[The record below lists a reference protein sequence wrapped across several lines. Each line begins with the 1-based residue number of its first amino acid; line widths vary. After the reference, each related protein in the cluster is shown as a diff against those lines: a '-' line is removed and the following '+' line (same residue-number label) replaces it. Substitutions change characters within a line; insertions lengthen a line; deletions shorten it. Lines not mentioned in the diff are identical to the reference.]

1 MAVKKA
7 TTTKAAAK
15 KTAAKKPA
23 TTRKTAAKKTTT
35 TSRRG
40 PSGPQV
46 GEPAEGTINPAH
58 GMQVAPGASVEDL
71 AKLSVAGKLG
81 TGRDRDDALRQAGAD
96 PAAVQKAAAKVRSDA
111 KPARTSL
118 PIPNNRKGST
128 VRTW

>member
-1 MAVKKA
+1 MA
-7 TTTKAAAK
+7 TAK
-15 KTAAKKPA
+15 KTTATKTTAKKAA
-23 TTRKTAAKKTTT
+23 TPRKTAAKKSTAV
-35 TSRRG
+35 SRG
-40 PSGPQV
+40 PSGAQV

-96 PAAVQKAAAKVRSDA
+96 PAAVQTEAAKQRAAA

-118 PIPNNRKGST
+118 PIPNNRKPSA